1 MANIEFG
8 VFSKKEPMN
17 LNIRFYHNKIDINT
31 KTNIFI
37 FEKDFRFKR
46 ISKGKKSARYV
57 DIINESIK
65 EKTDKLKR
73 NVYDKFAEDFPK
85 GNSIDSA
92 WLIRIINEFHE
103 RPEGENDSRYYIYPF
118 AEQFIKEM
126 QNKINPKT
134 GKKLDLKTITRH
146 KYTLSLIKD
155 YEEYSKQKVRIMNV
169 DLNFHNDFVNFLK
182 DVHNYGNTTIEK
194 QLSTI
199 KQYVREASQKGY
211 KISPEI
217 ESSSFTIKK
226 DEVIDTYLNETEID
240 LIYNYDLSDN
250 KRLDNVRDL
259 FITGLWTGLRI
270 SDLKRIN
277 SFDMSHNRIKI
288 SETEKTDTFVEIPI
302 HSQLRQILEKREGV
316 LPEISDQRFNEYV
329 KELCELVGINEVIL
343 GGLRNPETNRKE
355 KGNYPKF
362 KLISSHTCRRSFV
375 SNHYGKLDDKT
386 IMAITGHKS
395 HSQFLDYVKTS
406 KREHADKL
414 EKYWEEQ
421 EKEKQEMVD
430 RRMKIA
436 FGDKKK

>member
-8 VFSKKEPMN
+8 VFSKKEPIN

-37 FEKDFRFKR
+37 FEKDFRFKK
-46 ISKGKKSARYV
+46 ISKGKKSTRYV
-57 DIINESIK
+57 DILNESIK
-65 EKTDKLKR
+65 EKTDKLR
-73 NVYDKFAEDFPK
+73 RIVYDKFAEDFPK
-85 GNSIDSA
+85 GNIINSD
-92 WLIRIINEFHE
+92 WLIKLINEFHE
-103 RPEGENDSRYYIYPF
+103 RPEGEDDPRYYLYPF
-118 AEQFIKEM
+118 AEQLIKDM

-134 GKKLDLKTITRH
+134 GKKLDSKTITRH
-146 KYTLSLIKD
+146 KYTLSLIKG
-155 YEEYSKQKVRIMNV
+155 YEEYSKQKVRTINV
-169 DLNFHNDFVNFLK
+169 DLNFHNGFVNFLK

-199 KQYVREASQKGY
+199 KQYIREAGQKGY
-211 KISPEI
+211 KINPEI

-226 DEVIDTYLNETEID
+226 DEVIDTYLNEDEID
-240 LIYNYDLSDN
+240 LIYNYDLSDS

-277 SFDMSHNRIKI
+277 SFDMSNNRIKI

-302 HSQLRQILEKREGV
+302 HPQLRQILEKREGV
-316 LPEISDQRFNEYV
+316 LPEISAQRFNEYV

-343 GGLRNPETNRKE
+343 GGLRNPEINRKE
-355 KGNYPKF
+355 KGNFPKF

-395 HSQFLDYVKTS
+395 HSQFLNYVKTS

-414 EKYWEEQ
+414 EKYWEERKKQ
-421 EKEKQEMVD
+421 GQEMVD
-430 RRMKIA
+430 KRLQFI
-436 FGDKKK
+436 FGDKQK

>member
-8 VFSKKEPMN
+8 VFSKKEPIN
-17 LNIRFYHNKIDINT
+17 LNIRFYHNKIDVNA
-31 KTNIFI
+31 KTNIFV

-46 ISKGKKSARYV
+46 IAKGKKSTRYV
-57 DIINESIK
+57 DILNESLK
-65 EKTDKLKR
+65 EKTDKLKK
-73 NVYDKFAEDFPK
+73 NVYDKFIEDFPK
-85 GNSIDSA
+85 GNTINSE
-92 WLIRIINEFHE
+92 WLIKLINEFHE
-103 RPEGENDSRYYIYPF
+103 RPEGEDDPKYYVIPF
-118 AEQFIKEM
+118 FNQYIEHIKT
-126 QNKINPKT
+126 KINPTT
-134 GKKLDLKTITRH
+134 GKLLDPKTITRFIYTSNHIKQVEEHLNLKFRISDIDLEFCNKFIQYH
-146 KYTLSLIKD
+146 K
-155 YEEYSKQKVRIMNV
+155 E
-169 DLNFHNDFVNFLK
+169 VNK
-182 DVHNYGNTTIEK
+182 YGNTVINKSLK
-194 QLSTI
+194 QI
-199 KQYVREASQKGY
+199 KQVINSAKSKG
-211 KISPEI
+211 IIVNPEI

-302 HSQLRQILEKREGV
+302 HPQLKQILEKRESV

-355 KGNYPKF
+355 KGNFPKF

-421 EKEKQEMVD
+421 EKNK
-430 RRMKIA
+430 KIQ
-436 FGDKKK
+436 

>member
-8 VFSKKEPMN
+8 VFSKKEPIN

-37 FEKDFRFKR
+37 FEKDFRFKK
-46 ISKGKKSARYV
+46 ISKGKKSTRYV
-57 DIINESIK
+57 DILNESIK
-65 EKTDKLKR
+65 EKTDKLR
-73 NVYDKFAEDFPK
+73 RIVYDKFAEDFPK
-85 GNSIDSA
+85 GNIINSD
-92 WLIRIINEFHE
+92 WLIKLINEFHE
-103 RPEGENDSRYYIYPF
+103 RPEGENDPRYYIYPF

-134 GKKLDLKTITRH
+134 GKKLDSKTITRH
-146 KYTLSLIKD
+146 KYTLSLIKG
-155 YEEYSKQKVRIMNV
+155 YEEYSKQKVRTINV
-169 DLNFHNDFVNFLK
+169 DLNFHNSFISYLK

-199 KQYVREASQKGY
+199 KQYIREAGQKGY
-211 KISPEI
+211 KINPEI

-226 DEVIDTYLNETEID
+226 DEVIDTYLNEAEID

-302 HSQLRQILEKREGV
+302 HPQLRQILEKREGV

-421 EKEKQEMVD
+421 EKL
-430 RRMKIA
+430 
-436 FGDKKK
+436 KK

>member
-8 VFSKKEPMN
+8 VFSKKEPIN

-37 FEKDFRFKR
+37 FEKDFRFKK
-46 ISKGKKSARYV
+46 ISKGKKSTRYV
-57 DIINESIK
+57 DILNESIK
-65 EKTDKLKR
+65 EKTDKLR
-73 NVYDKFAEDFPK
+73 RIVYDKFAEDFPK
-85 GNSIDSA
+85 GNLIDSA
-92 WLIRIINEFHE
+92 WLIKLINEFHE
-103 RPEGENDSRYYIYPF
+103 RPEGEDDPRYYLYPF
-118 AEQFIKEM
+118 AEQFIKDM

-134 GKKLDLKTITRH
+134 GKKLDSKTITRH
-146 KYTLSLIKD
+146 KYTLSLIKG
-155 YEEYSKQKVRIMNV
+155 YEEYSKQKVRTINV
-169 DLNFHNDFVNFLK
+169 DLNFHNGFVNFLK

-199 KQYVREASQKGY
+199 KQYIREAGQKGY
-211 KISPEI
+211 KINPEI

-226 DEVIDTYLNETEID
+226 DEVIDTYLNEAEIN

-302 HSQLRQILEKREGV
+302 HPQIRQILEKREGV

-414 EKYWEEQ
+414 EKYWEDQ
-421 EKEKQEMVD
+421 EKL
-430 RRMKIA
+430 
-436 FGDKKK
+436 KK

>member
-8 VFSKKEPMN
+8 VFSKKEPIN

-37 FEKDFRFKR
+37 FEKDFRFKK
-46 ISKGKKSARYV
+46 ISKGKKSTRYV
-57 DIINESIK
+57 DILNESIK
-65 EKTDKLKR
+65 EKTDKLR
-73 NVYDKFAEDFPK
+73 RIVYDKFAEDFPK
-85 GNSIDSA
+85 GNIINSD
-92 WLIRIINEFHE
+92 WLIKLINEFHE
-103 RPEGENDSRYYIYPF
+103 RPEGENDPRYFIYPF

-134 GKKLDLKTITRH
+134 GKKLDSKTITRH
-146 KYTLSLIKD
+146 KYTLSLIKG
-155 YEEYSKQKVRIMNV
+155 YEEYSKQKVRTINV
-169 DLNFHNDFVNFLK
+169 DLNFHNSFISYLK

-199 KQYVREASQKGY
+199 KQYIREAGQKGY
-211 KISPEI
+211 KINPEI

-226 DEVIDTYLNETEID
+226 DEVIDTYLNEDEID

-250 KRLDNVRDL
+250 RRLDNVRDM

-277 SFDMSHNRIKI
+277 SFDMSNNRIKI
-288 SETEKTDTFVEIPI
+288 SETEKTDTFVEVPI
-302 HSQLRQILEKREGV
+302 HRQLRQILEKREGV

-355 KGNYPKF
+355 KGNFPKF

-421 EKEKQEMVD
+421 EK
-430 RRMKIA
+430 MK
-436 FGDKKK
+436 K

>member
-8 VFSKKEPMN
+8 VFSKKEPIN

-37 FEKDFRFKR
+37 FEKDFRFKK
-46 ISKGKKSARYV
+46 ISKGKKSTRYV
-57 DIINESIK
+57 DILNESIK
-65 EKTDKLKR
+65 EKTDKLR
-73 NVYDKFAEDFPK
+73 RIVYDKFAEDFPK
-85 GNSIDSA
+85 GNIINSD
-92 WLIRIINEFHE
+92 WLIKLINEFHE
-103 RPEGENDSRYYIYPF
+103 RPEGENDPRYFIYPF

-134 GKKLDLKTITRH
+134 GKKLDSKTITRH
-146 KYTLSLIKD
+146 KYTLSLIKG
-155 YEEYSKQKVRIMNV
+155 YEEYSKQKVRTINV
-169 DLNFHNDFVNFLK
+169 DLNFHNSFISYLK

-199 KQYVREASQKGY
+199 KQYIREAGQKGY
-211 KISPEI
+211 KINPEI

-226 DEVIDTYLNETEID
+226 DEVIDTYLNEDEID

-250 KRLDNVRDL
+250 RRLDNVRDM

-277 SFDMSHNRIKI
+277 SFDMSNNRIKI
-288 SETEKTDTFVEIPI
+288 SETEKTDTFVEVPI
-302 HSQLRQILEKREGV
+302 HPQLRQILEKREGV

-355 KGNYPKF
+355 KGNFPKF

-421 EKEKQEMVD
+421 EK
-430 RRMKIA
+430 MK
-436 FGDKKK
+436 K

>member
-8 VFSKKEPMN
+8 VFSKKEPIN

-37 FEKDFRFKR
+37 FEKDFRFKK
-46 ISKGKKSARYV
+46 ISKGKKSTRYV
-57 DIINESIK
+57 DILNESIK
-65 EKTDKLKR
+65 EKTDKLR
-73 NVYDKFAEDFPK
+73 RIVYDKFAEDFPK
-85 GNSIDSA
+85 GNLIDSA
-92 WLIRIINEFHE
+92 WLIKLINEFHE
-103 RPEGENDSRYYIYPF
+103 RPEGENDPRYFIYPF

-134 GKKLDLKTITRH
+134 GKKLDSKTITRH
-146 KYTLSLIKD
+146 KYTLSLIKG
-155 YEEYSKQKVRIMNV
+155 YEEYSKQKVRTINV
-169 DLNFHNDFVNFLK
+169 DLNFHNGFVNFLK

-199 KQYVREASQKGY
+199 KQYIREAGQKGY
-211 KISPEI
+211 KINPEI
-217 ESSSFTIKK
+217 DSSSFTIKK
-226 DEVIDTYLNETEID
+226 DEVIDTYLNEAEID

-302 HSQLRQILEKREGV
+302 HPQLRQILEKREGV

-355 KGNYPKF
+355 KGNFPKF

-421 EKEKQEMVD
+421 EKL
-430 RRMKIA
+430 
-436 FGDKKK
+436 KK

>member
-8 VFSKKEPMN
+8 VFSKKEPIN

-37 FEKDFRFKR
+37 FEKDFRFKK
-46 ISKGKKSARYV
+46 ISKGKKSTRYV
-57 DIINESIK
+57 DILNESIK
-65 EKTDKLKR
+65 EKTDKLR
-73 NVYDKFAEDFPK
+73 RIVYDKFAEDFPK
-85 GNSIDSA
+85 GNLIDSA
-92 WLIRIINEFHE
+92 WLIKLINEFHE
-103 RPEGENDSRYYIYPF
+103 RPEGEDDPRYYLYPF
-118 AEQFIKEM
+118 AEQFIKDM

-134 GKKLDLKTITRH
+134 GKKLDSKTITRH
-146 KYTLSLIKD
+146 KYTLSLIKG
-155 YEEYSKQKVRIMNV
+155 YEEYSKQKVRTINV
-169 DLNFHNDFVNFLK
+169 DLNFHNGFVNFLK

-199 KQYVREASQKGY
+199 KQYIREAGQKGY
-211 KISPEI
+211 KINPEI

-226 DEVIDTYLNETEID
+226 DEVIDTYLNEAEIN

-302 HSQLRQILEKREGV
+302 HPQLRQILEKREGV

-355 KGNYPKF
+355 KGNFPKF

-414 EKYWEEQ
+414 EKYWEQQ
-421 EKEKQEMVD
+421 EKL
-430 RRMKIA
+430 
-436 FGDKKK
+436 KK

>member
-8 VFSKKEPMN
+8 VFSKKEPIN

-37 FEKDFRFKR
+37 FEKDFRFKK
-46 ISKGKKSARYV
+46 ISKGKKSTRYV
-57 DIINESIK
+57 DILNESIK
-65 EKTDKLKR
+65 EKADKLR
-73 NVYDKFAEDFPK
+73 RIVYDKFAEDFPK
-85 GNSIDSA
+85 GNIINSD
-92 WLIRIINEFHE
+92 WLIKLINEFHE
-103 RPEGENDSRYYIYPF
+103 RPEGENDARYYIYPF

-134 GKKLDLKTITRH
+134 GKKLDSKTITRH
-146 KYTLSLIKD
+146 KYTLSLIKG
-155 YEEYSKQKVRIMNV
+155 YEEYSKQKVRIMDI
-169 DLNFHNDFVNFLK
+169 DLNFHNGFVNFLK

-226 DEVIDTYLNETEID
+226 DEVIDTYLNEAEID

-250 KRLDNVRDL
+250 KRLDSVRDL

-421 EKEKQEMVD
+421 EKL
-430 RRMKIA
+430 
-436 FGDKKK
+436 KK

>member
-8 VFSKKEPMN
+8 VFSKKEPIN

-37 FEKDFRFKR
+37 FEKDFRFKK
-46 ISKGKKSARYV
+46 ISKGKKSTRYV
-57 DIINESIK
+57 DILNESIK
-65 EKTDKLKR
+65 EKTDKLR
-73 NVYDKFAEDFPK
+73 RIVYDKFAEDFPK
-85 GNSIDSA
+85 GNIINSD
-92 WLIRIINEFHE
+92 WLIKLINEFHE
-103 RPEGENDSRYYIYPF
+103 RPEGENDPRYFIYPF

-134 GKKLDLKTITRH
+134 GKKLDSKTITRH
-146 KYTLSLIKD
+146 KYTLSLIKG
-155 YEEYSKQKVRIMNV
+155 YEEYSKQKVRTINV
-169 DLNFHNDFVNFLK
+169 DLNFHNGFVNFLK
-182 DVHNYGNTTIEK
+182 DIHNYGNTTIEK

-199 KQYVREASQKGY
+199 KQYIREAGQKGY
-211 KISPEI
+211 KINPEI
-217 ESSSFTIKK
+217 DSSSFTIKK
-226 DEVIDTYLNETEID
+226 DEVIDTYLNEDEIN
-240 LIYNYDLSDN
+240 LIYNYDLSDS

-288 SETEKTDTFVEIPI
+288 SETEKTDTFVEVPI
-302 HSQLRQILEKREGV
+302 HPQLRQILEKREGI

-421 EKEKQEMVD
+421 EKL
-430 RRMKIA
+430 
-436 FGDKKK
+436 KK

>member
-8 VFSKKEPMN
+8 VFSKKEPIN

-37 FEKDFRFKR
+37 FEKDFRFKK
-46 ISKGKKSARYV
+46 ISKGKKSTRYV
-57 DIINESIK
+57 DILNESIK
-65 EKTDKLKR
+65 EKTDKLR
-73 NVYDKFAEDFPK
+73 RIVYDKFAEDFPK
-85 GNSIDSA
+85 GNLIDSA
-92 WLIRIINEFHE
+92 WLIKLINEFHE
-103 RPEGENDSRYYIYPF
+103 RPEGEDDPRYYLYPF
-118 AEQFIKEM
+118 AEQFIKDM

-134 GKKLDLKTITRH
+134 GKKLDSKTITRH
-146 KYTLSLIKD
+146 KYTLSLIKG
-155 YEEYSKQKVRIMNV
+155 YEEYSKQKVRTINV
-169 DLNFHNDFVNFLK
+169 DLNFHNGFVNFLK

-199 KQYVREASQKGY
+199 KQYIREAGQKGY
-211 KISPEI
+211 KINPEI

-226 DEVIDTYLNETEID
+226 DEVIDTYLNEAEIN

-302 HSQLRQILEKREGV
+302 HPQLRQILEKREGV

-355 KGNYPKF
+355 KGNFPKF

-421 EKEKQEMVD
+421 EKLKS
-430 RRMKIA
+430 K
-436 FGDKKK
+436 

>member
-8 VFSKKEPMN
+8 VFSKKEPIN

-37 FEKDFRFKR
+37 FEKDFRFKK
-46 ISKGKKSARYV
+46 ISKGKKSTRYV
-57 DIINESIK
+57 DILNESIK
-65 EKTDKLKR
+65 EKTDKLR
-73 NVYDKFAEDFPK
+73 RIVYDKFAEDFPK
-85 GNSIDSA
+85 GNLIDSA
-92 WLIRIINEFHE
+92 WLIKLINEFHE
-103 RPEGENDSRYYIYPF
+103 RPEGEDDPRYYLYPF
-118 AEQFIKEM
+118 AEQFIKDM

-134 GKKLDLKTITRH
+134 GKKLDSKTITRH
-146 KYTLSLIKD
+146 KYTLSLIKG
-155 YEEYSKQKVRIMNV
+155 YEEYSKQKVRTINV
-169 DLNFHNDFVNFLK
+169 DLNFHNGFVNFLK

-199 KQYVREASQKGY
+199 KQYIREAGQKGY
-211 KISPEI
+211 KINPEI

-226 DEVIDTYLNETEID
+226 DEVIDTYLNEAEIN

-302 HSQLRQILEKREGV
+302 HPQIRQILEKQEGV

-414 EKYWEEQ
+414 EKYWEDQ
-421 EKEKQEMVD
+421 EKL
-430 RRMKIA
+430 
-436 FGDKKK
+436 KK

>member
-46 ISKGKKSARYV
+46 ISKGKKSSRYV

-85 GNSIDSA
+85 GNSIDST

-103 RPEGENDSRYYIYPF
+103 RPEGYDDPRYYIYPF
-118 AEQFIKEM
+118 AEQFIKDM
-126 QNKINPKT
+126 QNKINPKK
-134 GKKLDLKTITRH
+134 GKLLAPKTITRH
-146 KYTLSLIKD
+146 KYTLSLIKG
-155 YEEYSKQKVRIMNV
+155 YEEYSKQKVKTINI

-182 DVHNYGNTTIEK
+182 DIHNYSNTTIEK

-199 KQYVREASQKGY
+199 KQYVREAAQKGY
-211 KISPEI
+211 KINPEI
-217 ESSSFTIKK
+217 ESNSFTLKK
-226 DEVIDTYLNETEID
+226 DEVIDTYLNEYEIN

-277 SFDMSHNRIKI
+277 NFDMSNNRIKI

-302 HSQLRQILEKREGV
+302 HPQLKQILEKRKGT
-316 LPEISDQRFNEYV
+316 LPEISDQKFNMYV
-329 KELCELVGINEVIL
+329 KELCELVGINEIIL
-343 GGLRNPETNRKE
+343 GGLRNPKKNRKE
-355 KGNYPKF
+355 KGYYPKF

-386 IMAITGHKS
+386 IMDITGHKS